1 MSAYVNNSTTN
12 NNKKRENEG
21 VGRVWKEVCVKNN
34 GDTNLVECSRYL
46 SLSLLLLL
54 LTASLA
60 GKALKK
66 KKKQ

>member
-46 SLSLLLLL
+46 SLS
-54 LTASLA
+54 SLA
-60 GKALKK
+60 FTYSFVSWQSAEK